1 MAQRPVKGGHSRKE
15 AKVQRFREMA
25 EDPEWWDT
33 WFNQITQFGAI
44 RKLLDGYKIP
54 YREYYQYLKD
64 HPEIGERHEA
74 AMRDHAAFLA
84 SKITDNANALD
95 QSDAANPD
103 PKKAKIAIDAYQWLA
118 SRYDPDRYGE
128 RQKLDVQ
135 TTDLTQVHL
144 EAIRELSMK
153 QLDQK
158 IKVVNP
164 TKELEDH
171 GKKKG

>member
-15 AKVQRFREMA
+15 AKVARFREMA
-25 EDPEWWDT
+25 TDPEWWDT

-95 QSDAANPD
+95 QSNASNPD

-128 RQKLDVQ
+128 RQKVDVQ

-144 EAIRELSMK
+144 EAIRQLSMK

-164 TKELEDH
+164 PKELEDN
-171 GKKKG
+171 GKKEG